1 MRTGCAFCGVRSFLL
16 AAIVVVAIVSPRPAA
31 AQDDQNTCFRCHRI
45 IDEVRLSAPAREYPG
60 DVHYAKGFDCTACH
74 GGDSRALGP
83 AAKAPGTGFI
93 GVPTHGEIP
102 DLCGRCHSDGL
113 FMRRFNPSPRIDQL
127 AEYRTSVHGQRLFGL
142 GDPRVATCTSCHTP
156 HSIRPPSDPESSVH
170 PPRVAATCGACHADT
185 AHMEGYDI
193 PTDQLAQYR
202 QSVHWKAMDEGGD
215 LSAPTCNDCHGN
227 HGAAPP
233 EVESVGN
240 VCGQCHSAQQD
251 LFATSAHAAAFVEL
265 GRPGCAGC
273 HSNHAI
279 SETSDD
285 MLALGTGAVCGEC
298 HTAAEWEG
306 KTAVAMHGYLELLK
320 RERERSDSLLARA
333 EEAGLEV
340 SQARFELEDA
350 TNAIVRARA
359 STHSASLDSVRIRV
373 EDGLKITGNAQARG
387 QAAFRDLRIRRLGL
401 AVSSAIIV
409 LLIAGLVMKIRE
421 VERKTPPDADHPDE
435 GGGIHG

>member
-1 MRTGCAFCGVRSFLL
+1 MRTGRAFPRLRSSIALGSAVLTAAL
-16 AAIVVVAIVSPRPAA
+16 AFPHVATS
-31 AQDDQNTCFRCHRI
+31 QDAQNTCFRCHRI
-45 IDEVRLSAPAREYPG
+45 IDEERLSAPVREYVD

-83 AAKAPGTGFI
+83 AAKAAGTGFI
-93 GVPTHGEIP
+93 GVPTRDQIP
-102 DLCGRCHSDGL
+102 EFCGRCHSDGR
-113 FMRRFNPSPRIDQL
+113 FMRRYNPSPRIDQL
-127 AEYRTSVHGQRLFGL
+127 AEYRTSVHGQRLFEL
-142 GDPRVATCTSCHTP
+142 GDPRVATCTSCHTA

-170 PPRVAATCGACHADT
+170 PHRVADTCGSCHADT
-185 AHMEGYDI
+185 VRMSVYDI
-193 PTDQLAQYR
+193 PTDQLAQYHE
-202 QSVHWKAMDEGGD
+202 SVHWRAMDEGGD

-251 LFATSAHAAAFVEL
+251 LFGASAHAAAFVEL

-273 HSNHAI
+273 HGNHAI
-279 SETSDD
+279 SETNDE
-285 MLALGTGAVCGEC
+285 MLALGPGAVCGEC

-340 SQARFELEDA
+340 SQAQFELEDA

-359 STHSASLDSVRIRV
+359 STHSASLDSVRLRV
-373 EDGLKITGNAQARG
+373 EDGLKITGEARERG
-387 QAAFRDLRIRRLGL
+387 QEAFRDLRIRRLGL
-401 AVSSAIIV
+401 AVSSGIIAI
-409 LLIAGLVMKIRE
+409 LILGLVMKIRG
-421 VERKTPPDADHPDE
+421 TE
-435 GGGIHG
+435 GRRG